1 MFIQNIN
8 ISKGTI
14 NGTIVIITSLDF
26 NKDKKFTS
34 ITIKI
39 INTNRFMALKRKTLQ
54 HKYTY
59 EAYYQKA
66 YFPIVLTY
74 AITCHKIQGPT
85 IKSKVII
92 HSKNSFALGRAY
104 VMLSRVT
111 NHSNLLIQG
120 ALHLNFKF

>member
-59 EAYYQKA
+59 EAYY
-66 YFPIVLTY
+66 
-74 AITCHKIQGPT
+74 
-85 IKSKVII
+85 
-92 HSKNSFALGRAY
+92 
-104 VMLSRVT
+104 
-111 NHSNLLIQG
+111 
-120 ALHLNFKF
+120 